1 MVEALRACG
10 FAIEVPGGAF
20 YLWVPAADGDGAALT
35 RWFAGRAGLLV
46 TPGATYGPDGAGFV
60 RLALVQ
66 PDADIDRGGGAPR
79 GGGRGTGMTGR
90 GGRAPGMMGR

>member
-1 MVEALRACG
+1 MMLEALRACG
-10 FAIEVPGGAF
+10 FAIEAPGGAF

-66 PDADIDRGGGAPR
+66 PDADIDRAAERLAAAGE
-79 GGGRGTGMTGR
+79 
-90 GGRAPGMMGR
+90 APG